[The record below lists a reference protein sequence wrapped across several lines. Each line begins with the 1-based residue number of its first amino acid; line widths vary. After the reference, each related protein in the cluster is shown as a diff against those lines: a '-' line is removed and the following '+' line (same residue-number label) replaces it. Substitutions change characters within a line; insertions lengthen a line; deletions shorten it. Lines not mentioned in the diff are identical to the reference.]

1 MRNIIDILQENY
13 LSVINLQNTFE
24 VISYKNENPYFDILE
39 NDIDKIG
46 ENIENIRNIID
57 NMITKVGDIEL
68 TEEAILITMED
79 NKKLEDIDIN
89 DLKDININKLEDI
102 KIDINKLEDKR
113 DIIIKIKKLG
123 SKANEYY
130 ENLNDEFKND
140 VEIILNVLDQNPK
153 TILSDENKEKIISI
167 FN

>member
-1 MRNIIDILQENY
+1 MRNIIDILTKNY
-13 LSVINLQNTFE
+13 QSVINLQNTFE

-39 NDIDKIG
+39 KDIDKIG

-57 NMITKVGDIEL
+57 NMITKIGDIEL

-79 NKKLEDIDIN
+79 NKKLEDI
-89 DLKDININKLEDI
+89 NIDNKLEDI
-102 KIDINKLEDKR
+102 NIDNKLEDINIDNKR

-123 SKANEYY
+123 SKAKEYY

>member
-13 LSVINLQNTFE
+13 LLVINLQNTFE

-39 NDIDKIG
+39 KDIDKIG

-79 NKKLEDIDIN
+79 NKKLEDI
-89 DLKDININKLEDI
+89 NID
-102 KIDINKLEDKR
+102 NKLEDKR

-123 SKANEYY
+123 SKAKEYY

-140 VEIILNVLDQNPK
+140 IEIILNVLDQNPK